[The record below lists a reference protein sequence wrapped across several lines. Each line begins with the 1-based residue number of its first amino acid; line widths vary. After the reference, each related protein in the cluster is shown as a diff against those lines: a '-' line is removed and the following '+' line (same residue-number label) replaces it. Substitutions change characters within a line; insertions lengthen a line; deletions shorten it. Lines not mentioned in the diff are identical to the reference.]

1 VKLPARKVRRAFGA
15 HSAPYARRVLGVAA
29 LASLVLVAA
38 LIAGNGDGTDP
49 AHAATGPCTWTKHTK
64 RVVKRVKRH
73 GKRKKV
79 VRHKAFW
86 TCEPAPTTATATEP
100 PMTMPM
106 PTKPTAPVVEPE
118 PEVEPNALG
127 VAAEDQGGFRYT
139 LSRQAVEAG
148 ELVVQL
154 NNRGEDPHTMDM
166 QKVNAEEEPEGPIVA
181 EMSTAPG
188 KQQTETID
196 VEPGTYRL
204 WCTIGKHAMEG
215 MEATIT
221 VE

>member
-1 VKLPARKVRRAFGA
+1 VSQKTRRTLGL
-15 HSAPYARRVLGVAA
+15 HSDPNVRRVLGGLAA
-29 LASLVLVAA
+29 TA
-38 LIAGNGDGTDP
+38 LIAALLVAGGHDPAP
-49 AHAATGPCTWTKHTK
+49 AHAAAGPCTWTKHTK
-64 RVVKRVKRH
+64 RVVKHVKRH

-79 VRHKAFW
+79 VRHKAYW
-86 TCEPAPTTATATEP
+86 TCEAVTTTPTATEP

-106 PTKPTAPVVEPE
+106 PTAPTTPVVEPE
-118 PEVEPNALG
+118 TPSEPNALG

-139 LSRQAVEAG
+139 LTRQTVKAG
-148 ELVVQL
+148 ELTIQL

-166 QKVNAEEEPEGPIVA
+166 QKLNAEEEPEGPIVA

-204 WCTIGKHAMEG
+204 WCTIGKHAMDG
-215 MEATIT
+215 METTIT
-221 VE
+221 VVE